1 MQTFLQQRALMGG
14 MEKIVNKDVLG
25 TVNAILSVI
34 T

>member
-14 MEKIVNKDVLG
+14 MENIVNKDVLG